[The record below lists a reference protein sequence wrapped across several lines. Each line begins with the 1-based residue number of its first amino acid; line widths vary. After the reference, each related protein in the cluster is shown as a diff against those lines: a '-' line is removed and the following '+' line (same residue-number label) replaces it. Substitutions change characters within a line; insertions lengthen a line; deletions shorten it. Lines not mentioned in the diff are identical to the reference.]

1 MINSLEN
8 RYTRRK
14 NIYDG
19 LFKKQDRRV
28 NIISNVRLLVF
39 IAGFASAV
47 AMYFTKW
54 YILGIAAVLASLIV
68 FIYLVREHTKITD
81 NRRYSSAMS
90 QINYEDVKRIRDEW
104 KAFKDTG
111 AEFKDENH
119 GYSIDLDIFGEG
131 SLFQKINCTNTPI
144 GRQILKNML
153 MMPRI
158 NKEEIIRR
166 QEAVSELSQSLAW
179 RQRLFA
185 EGRMA
190 REELRDP
197 DALINWA
204 ESWEEPF
211 KSPWIIPALYIMP
224 FIAVIS
230 LVMSFGF
237 KLMPFYIPVAI
248 LILHFIFLKIR
259 SRERADMLTSVREYK
274 DSLRSYDKMLVMLE
288 KRGFRSPHMDSLKKV
303 LEGEKRET
311 ASAQIERLSKIVDSI
326 ANRYNAFYFVFNILT
341 LWDYHCQLRLVRW
354 KRKSGS
360 CLKSWLKVIGET
372 EALASLA
379 VLKYDNPDWAMPE
392 IASHPFVF
400 KAGQMGHP
408 LLGARRVL
416 NDVNI
421 DANSN
426 ILLITGSNMSGK
438 STLLRTAGINLVLAY
453 IGAPVCARDFCCSI
467 MEIYTCMR
475 VSDNLDKSISSFYAE
490 LMRIKIIVEEAK
502 KGKHIFFLL
511 DEIFKGTNSTD
522 RHTGAK
528 ALITELAGHKAM
540 GMVSTHDLELGRL
553 EEDTGRVR
561 NFHFREYYDN
571 NKIFFDYR
579 LYKGV
584 SVTRN
589 AVYLMRLAGINIDE
603 A

>member
-1 MINSLEN
+1 MISSLEH
-8 RYTRRK
+8 RYMRRK

-47 AMYFTKW
+47 VMYFTEW
-54 YILGIAAVLASLIV
+54 YILGTAAVLASLIV
-68 FIYLVREHTKITD
+68 FICLVREHSQITG
-81 NRRYSSAMS
+81 NRRCSSAMS
-90 QINYEDVKRIRDEW
+90 QINYEALKRIKDEW

-111 AEFKDENH
+111 AEFRDENH
-119 GYSIDLDIFGEG
+119 SYSVDLDIFGEG
-131 SLFQKINCTNTPI
+131 SLFQKINSTSTPI
-144 GRQILKNML
+144 GRRILKNML
-153 MMPRI
+153 MVPCI
-158 NKEEIIRR
+158 NTEDLTKR
-166 QEAVSELSQSLAW
+166 QEAVSELSQSLSW

-185 EGRMA
+185 EGRIA
-190 REELRDP
+190 REELHDP
-197 DALINWA
+197 GILINWA
-204 ESWEEPF
+204 ENREDPF
-211 KSPWIIPALYIMP
+211 KSAWIIPALYIMP

-230 LVMSFGF
+230 LVMCFGLR
-237 KLMPFYIPVAI
+237 LMPFYIPVGI
-248 LILHFIFLKIR
+248 LTLNFIVLKIK
-259 SRERADMLTSVREYK
+259 SRERADMLTSVREYR
-274 DSLRSYDKMLVMLE
+274 DSLRSYDKMLLMLE
-288 KRGFRSPHMDSLKKV
+288 KRRFCSLHMDGLKKM
-303 LEGEKRET
+303 LINEKRET
-311 ASAQIERLSKIVDSI
+311 ASAQIARLSKIADSI

-360 CLKSWLKVIGET
+360 CLKSWLEVIGET

-379 VLKYDNPDWAMPE
+379 ILKYDNPDWVMPK
-392 IASHPFVF
+392 IASDPFVF

-408 LLGARRVL
+408 LLGSGRVS
-416 NDVNI
+416 NDVSL

-453 IGAPVCARDFCCSI
+453 TGAPVCARDFCCSI

-502 KGKHIFFLL
+502 KGKYIFFLL
-511 DEIFKGTNSTD
+511 DEIFKGTNSAD

-528 ALITELAGHKAM
+528 ALITELGEYKAM

-553 EEDTGRVR
+553 EENTGRVR